1 MTSPA
6 NNSVANLQTS
16 SKTRSQTA
24 TNVAENKAL
33 IETFY
38 QAFQNKDYLTMAQC
52 YHPQA
57 HFKDEAFDLRGA
69 EIAAMWHMLLSRSND
84 LALTFSVKEDAGQV
98 TAHWEPK
105 YTFSQ
110 SGRFVHNIIDAE
122 FEFKDG
128 KIYRHRD
135 YFDFWR
141 WSRQAIG
148 VPAYLLGWTGFF
160 RNKVSTM
167 ANITLQSFI
176 TKHPEYQQ

>member
-1 MTSPA
+1 MSSQGKDSIVKTHESTH
-6 NNSVANLQTS
+6 TS
-16 SKTRSQTA
+16 SQADTSIA
-24 TNVAENKAL
+24 TNKAL

-69 EIAAMWHMLLSRSND
+69 EIAAMWHMLLSRSSD
-84 LALTFSVKEDAGQV
+84 LSLSFSVQEETGNV

-110 SGRFVHNIIDAE
+110 SGRYVHNIIDAE

-148 VPAYLLGWTGFF
+148 APAYLLGWTGFF